1 MGLLQMG
8 WRRRLQ
14 TVSNEKCKENAAG
27 GQDADDGGRDAER
40 RGRVG
45 LGLR

>member
-1 MGLLQMG
+1 MR

-14 TVSNEKCKENAAG
+14 TVSNEEGEKNAEG
-27 GQDADDGGRDAER
+27 GQDADDGCSDTER
-40 RGRVG
+40 SAGIG